1 MYVVVT
7 FYHNC
12 MHSVFQSGTPLQLVS
27 EAVRSILAISDLFT
41 EKAQFQWMLATCL
54 ELGKHHPLEDE
65 ILHQY
70 LVFGACKAAAVLGP
84 VSSFYAV
91 LTFEKSAGPEFDDI
105 TEECQ
110 SQMMRNTTFFCLV
123 LLGH

>member
-1 MYVVVT
+1 
-7 FYHNC
+7 
-12 MHSVFQSGTPLQLVS
+12 
-27 EAVRSILAISDLFT
+27 LAISDLFT

-84 VSSFYAV
+84 VSFSVQLLCLRKNAGSQSDEICRGV
-91 LTFEKSAGPEFDDI
+91 QKSHNEEHHIILSYIIRAIKPKRVRW
-105 TEECQ
+105 TENE
-110 SQMMRNTTFFCLV
+110 V
-123 LLGH
+123 

>member
-7 FYHNC
+7 FNHDC
-12 MHSVFQSGTPLQLVS
+12 MHSVFQSGKSLQLVS

-84 VSSFYAV
+84 VS
-91 LTFEKSAGPEFDDI
+91 
-105 TEECQ
+105 
-110 SQMMRNTTFFCLV
+110 FFMQF
-123 LLGH
+123 

>member
-7 FYHNC
+7 FNHDC
-12 MHSVFQSGTPLQLVS
+12 IHSVFQSGTPLQLVS

-54 ELGKHHPLEDE
+54 ELGKHHPIEDE

-84 VSSFYAV
+84 VSFFYAG
-91 LTFEKSAGPEFDDI
+91 LTLEKTAGLSLMI
-105 TEECQ
+105 Q
-110 SQMMRNTTFFCLV
+110 QRNATFFCHV
-123 LLGH
+123 LLGHLSQKE